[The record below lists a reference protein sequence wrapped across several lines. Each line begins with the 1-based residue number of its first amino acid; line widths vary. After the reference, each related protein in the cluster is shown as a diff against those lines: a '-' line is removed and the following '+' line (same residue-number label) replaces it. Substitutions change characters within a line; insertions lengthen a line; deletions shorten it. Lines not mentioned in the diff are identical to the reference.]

1 MSHQATESKAS
12 PLTDDGQAFENTS
25 TNVAAAQM
33 RNHLT
38 NLAETVKDPK
48 EKKASRP
55 EPRVLMFSLTDL
67 Y

>member
-1 MSHQATESKAS
+1 
-12 PLTDDGQAFENTS
+12 
-25 TNVAAAQM
+25 M

-38 NLAETVKDPK
+38 NLAETVKDPN

-55 EPRVLMFSLTDL
+55 EPQILMFSLTDL